1 MGNGTALY
9 AVSFRVTH
17 KECPQTVHKANSD
30 HPIVST
36 DEAVTLVGGGH
47 LDRNVLN
54 ISTRHA
60 PRVVAADSGAD
71 RALQFGET
79 PEAVI
84 GDLDSVSD
92 AARSLLKGRL
102 HEMSDQD
109 KTDFDKALSAISA
122 PLVLAV
128 GFTGGRLDHTMAALN
143 VLARNPKRAVILLT
157 REDATFLAPTRIAL
171 DLPKGCRFAL
181 LPMESC
187 QVSTQGL
194 RWNLDRQ
201 VLAPA
206 GLVSS
211 SNFAEGPVTVV
222 SRGRL
227 LISLEAGQL
236 PVAIAAVLG
245 R

>member
-9 AVSFRVTH
+9 AVSFRVTN
-17 KECPQTVHKANSD
+17 KECPQAVHKANPAS
-30 HPIVST
+30 PIVST
-36 DEAVTLVGGGH
+36 NDAVTLVGGGH

-54 ISTRHA
+54 ISTKLA
-60 PRVVAADSGAD
+60 PRVIAADSGAD
-71 RALQFGET
+71 HALRFGET
-79 PEAVI
+79 PDAVI
-84 GDLDSVSD
+84 GDLDSLSE
-92 AARSLLKGRL
+92 AARTLLNDRL
-102 HEMSDQD
+102 HQISDQD
-109 KTDFDKALSAISA
+109 RTDFDKALSAIDA

-143 VLARNPKRAVILLT
+143 VLARNPHRGVILLT
-157 REDATFLAPTRIAL
+157 QEDATFLAPGRITL

-236 PVAIAAVLG
+236 PVAIDAVRG
-245 R
+245 Q